1 MKETILKT
9 SGLTKCY
16 GKQKALDGIDLTVN
30 RGEICGLIGKNGA
43 GKTTLMKV
51 ITGLTCVD
59 NGTFELFGKADVK
72 EERTRIGC
80 IIDSPA
86 FFGNLSAYDN
96 LKYYC
101 ILKGITDLTKIG
113 KALECVGLT
122 DTGKKKYRNFSL
134 GMKQRLGIAL
144 AILDEPELLI
154 LDEPINGLDP
164 IGIADMRELFRKL
177 NKEAGITIVISSHIL
192 PELDSL
198 ATRFIFIDSGR
209 IVKSLSKEELDD
221 ECRVSLNI
229 TCDDTSKASTILER
243 YLGIKE
249 YKITD
254 SRTIKIYD
262 PAQEE
267 ELRAAL
273 EKEGMQILSVESKGV
288 SLEDYFR
295 MIVGDRPESGR

>member
-96 LKYYC
+96 LKYYF

-209 IVKSLSKEELDD
+209 IVKSLSKEQLDD

-229 TCDDTSKASTILER
+229 TCDDTSKASTVLER

-262 PAQEE
+262 PVQEE

>member
-1 MKETILKT
+1 MKETILKAG
-9 SGLTKCY
+9 SLTKCY
-16 GKQKALDGIDLTVN
+16 GKQKALDAVDLTVS
-30 RGEICGLIGKNGA
+30 RGEICGLIGRNGA

-51 ITGLTCVD
+51 FTGLTCVD
-59 NGTFELFGKADVK
+59 EGTVELFGEDDVR
-72 EERTRIGC
+72 ERTRIGC

-101 ILKGITDLTKIG
+101 LVKGITDLTKIG
-113 KALECVGLT
+113 KALERVGLN

-144 AILDEPELLI
+144 AIMDEPELLI

-164 IGIADMRELFRKL
+164 IGIADMRELFRSL
-177 NKEAGITIVISSHIL
+177 NEETGITIMISSHIL

-198 ATRFIFIDSGR
+198 ATRFIFIDKGR

-221 ECRVSLNI
+221 ECRRSLNVS
-229 TCDDTSKASTILER
+229 CDDVSAAATVIEGSLRIR
-243 YLGIKE
+243 D
-249 YKITD
+249 YKVTD
-254 SRTIKIYD
+254 NNTIKIYD
-262 PAQEE
+262 PVQEE
-267 ELRAAL
+267 ELRAVLQKA
-273 EKEGMQILSVESKGV
+273 GVQIERIESKGV

-295 MIVGDRPESGR
+295 MIIGDNAGYGR

>member
-1 MKETILKT
+1 MKETILKAG
-9 SGLTKCY
+9 SLTKCY
-16 GKQKALDGIDLTVN
+16 GKQKALDAVDLTVS
-30 RGEICGLIGKNGA
+30 RGEICGLIGRNGA

-51 ITGLTCVD
+51 FTGLTCVD
-59 NGTFELFGKADVK
+59 EGTVELFGEDDVR
-72 EERTRIGC
+72 ERTRIGC

-101 ILKGITDLTKIG
+101 LVKGITDLTKIG
-113 KALECVGLT
+113 KALERVGLN

-144 AILDEPELLI
+144 AIMDEPELLI

-164 IGIADMRELFRKL
+164 IGIADMRELFRSL
-177 NKEAGITIVISSHIL
+177 NEETGITIMISSHIL

-198 ATRFIFIDSGR
+198 ATRFIFIDKGR

-221 ECRVSLNI
+221 ECRRSLNVS
-229 TCDDTSKASTILER
+229 CDDVSAAATVIEGSLHIR
-243 YLGIKE
+243 D
-249 YKITD
+249 YKVTD
-254 SRTIKIYD
+254 NNTIKIYD
-262 PAQEE
+262 PVQEE
-267 ELRAAL
+267 ELRDVLQKA
-273 EKEGMQILSVESKGV
+273 GVQIERIESKGV

-295 MIVGDRPESGR
+295 MIIGDNAGYGR

>member
-229 TCDDTSKASTILER
+229 TCDDTSKASTVLER

-262 PAQEE
+262 PVQEE

-273 EKEGMQILSVESKGV
+273 EKEGMQILSVENKGV

>member
-16 GKQKALDGIDLTVN
+16 GKQKALDGVDLTVN
-30 RGEICGLIGKNGA
+30 RGDICGLIGKNGA

-51 ITGLTCVD
+51 FTGLTCVD
-59 NGTFELFGKADVK
+59 EGTFELFGEGDTK

-101 ILKGITDLTKIG
+101 IVKGITDLSKIG

-177 NKEAGITIVISSHIL
+177 NEEAGITIVISSHIL
-192 PELDSL
+192 TELNSL
-198 ATRFIFIDSGR
+198 ATRFIFIDKGR
-209 IVKSLSKEELDD
+209 IVKTLSKEELDD

-229 TCDDTSKASTILER
+229 KCDDTSLASTVLER
-243 YLGIKE
+243 NLR
-249 YKITD
+249 ITD
-254 SRTIKIYD
+254 YKVTDNKTVKIYD
-262 PAQEE
+262 PVQEE
-267 ELRAAL
+267 DLRVAMG
-273 EKEGMQILSVESKGV
+273 KEGVQILSIESKGV

-295 MIVGDRPESGR
+295 MIIGDGSECGR

>member
-1 MKETILKT
+1 MKETILKAG
-9 SGLTKCY
+9 SLTKCY
-16 GKQKALDGIDLTVN
+16 GKQKALDAVDLTVS
-30 RGEICGLIGKNGA
+30 RGEICGLIGRNGA

-51 ITGLTCVD
+51 FTGLTCVD
-59 NGTFELFGKADVK
+59 EGTVELFDGDDVR
-72 EERTRIGC
+72 ERTRIGC

-101 ILKGITDLTKIG
+101 IVKGITDLTKIG
-113 KALECVGLT
+113 KALERVGLN

-144 AILDEPELLI
+144 AIMDEPELLI

-164 IGIADMRELFRKL
+164 IGIADMRELFRSL
-177 NKEAGITIVISSHIL
+177 NEETGITIMISSHIL

-198 ATRFIFIDSGR
+198 ATRFIFIDKGR

-221 ECRVSLNI
+221 ECRRSLNVS
-229 TCDDTSKASTILER
+229 CDDVSAAATVIEESLHIR
-243 YLGIKE
+243 D
-249 YKITD
+249 YKVTD
-254 SRTIKIYD
+254 NNTIKIYD
-262 PAQEE
+262 PVQEE
-267 ELRAAL
+267 ELRDVLQKA
-273 EKEGMQILSVESKGV
+273 GVQIERIESKGV

-295 MIVGDRPESGR
+295 MIIGDNAGYGR

>member
-229 TCDDTSKASTILER
+229 TCDDTSKASTVLER

-262 PAQEE
+262 PVQEE

>member
-113 KALECVGLT
+113 KALEGVGLT

-229 TCDDTSKASTILER
+229 TCDDTSKASTVLER

-262 PAQEE
+262 PVQEE

>member
-101 ILKGITDLTKIG
+101 ILKGITDLAKIG

-229 TCDDTSKASTILER
+229 TCDDTSKASTVLER

-262 PAQEE
+262 PVQEE